1 MSSLP
6 WLIDLG
12 GKFLRNVRCVR
23 EIVPQIGVQWASGNA
38 ANPAREGALQRD
50 KAANVIR
57 KKRKQSG
64 WYVFF
69 EFRRRCFF
77 LPCECSGTS
86 LTTFRSRAAGTEPH
100 SLLTE
105 KSVARI

>member
-23 EIVPQIGVQWASGNA
+23 EIAPQIGVRWGSGNA
-38 ANPAREGALQRD
+38 ANPAREGTLQRD

-69 EFRRRCFF
+69 EF
-77 LPCECSGTS
+77 
-86 LTTFRSRAAGTEPH
+86 
-100 SLLTE
+100 
-105 KSVARI
+105 